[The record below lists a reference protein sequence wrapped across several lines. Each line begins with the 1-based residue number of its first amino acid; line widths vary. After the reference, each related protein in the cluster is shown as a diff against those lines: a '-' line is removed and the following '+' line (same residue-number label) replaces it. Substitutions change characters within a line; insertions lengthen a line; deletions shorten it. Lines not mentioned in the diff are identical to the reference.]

1 MLTKSNN
8 SFHFFFFFL
17 IKTVLIKLLYAK
29 IAQRRQN
36 VQRTKKIAEGT
47 NEQRKG
53 ITRWESPSPRSV
65 KQRTTKRS
73 KQLVSRT
80 FHILKP
86 LLSFQLKNLI
96 LKEKA

>member
-8 SFHFFFFFL
+8 SFHFFFFFNKNCIDKATL
-17 IKTVLIKLLYAK
+17 CK
-29 IAQRRQN
+29 N
-36 VQRTKKIAEGT
+36 STKKAKCTKKKKENNKGT

-53 ITRWESPSPRSV
+53 ITRCESPSPRSV